1 MSHFVQAEYRW
12 ASAHQSLDSLFETR
26 MKLKTK
32 LYIAAAL
39 FFMLLGH
46 FVGRIMTLVG
56 IVIVIG
62 FVVVLAWPVIKRLI
76 PKRKST

>member
-1 MSHFVQAEYRW
+1 
-12 ASAHQSLDSLFETR
+12 

-46 FVGRIMTLVG
+46 FVGRIMTLFG

-62 FVVVLAWPVIKRLI
+62 FVVVLAWPVIKRFL
-76 PKRKST
+76 PNRKRV

>member
-1 MSHFVQAEYRW
+1 
-12 ASAHQSLDSLFETR
+12 

-46 FVGRIMTLVG
+46 FVGRIMTLFG
-56 IVIVIG
+56 IVLVIG

>member
-1 MSHFVQAEYRW
+1 
-12 ASAHQSLDSLFETR
+12 

-46 FVGRIMTLVG
+46 FVGRIMTVFG
-56 IVIVIG
+56 IVVVIG
-62 FVVVLAWPVIKRLI
+62 FVIVLAWPVIKRFFL
-76 PKRKST
+76 KRKSV

>member
-1 MSHFVQAEYRW
+1 
-12 ASAHQSLDSLFETR
+12 

-46 FVGRIMTLVG
+46 FVGRIMTLFG

-62 FVVVLAWPVIKRLI
+62 FVIVLAWPVIKRFL
-76 PKRKST
+76 PKRKSV